1 MKATRGGIVVDGVV
15 YPETDGEPMASN
27 TQQAEVMNTLYDNL
41 CAMFAD
47 RDDVFV
53 AMDLLWYPVKGD
65 NTVRVTPD
73 VMVVFGRPKGHRG
86 AYLQFQEDN
95 IAPQVVFE
103 VASPGNTP
111 MDCGYKFNFYDQY
124 GVQEYYIYDPATGE
138 WEGSIRRGGHL
149 EPFETMEGWVGPL
162 LGVRFT
168 RGEGAKVKLYR
179 PDGTPFISY
188 TDLEHKVREERRRRE
203 EAERR
208 LSRLTQRLRSLGIEP
223 DMEDTNGTH
232 S

>member
-1 MKATRGGIVVDGVV
+1 MKATRVGIVVEGAV

-53 AMDLLWYPVKGD
+53 AMDLFWYPVKGD
-65 NTVRVTPD
+65 PSIRVAPD

-86 AYLQFQEDN
+86 AYLQFMEDN

-103 VASPGNTP
+103 VVSPGNTP
-111 MDCGYKFNFYDQY
+111 MEWGYKFNFYNQY
-124 GVQEYYIYDPATGE
+124 GVQEYYIYDPETGE
-138 WEGSIRRGGHL
+138 WEGSIRRGDHL
-149 EPFETMEGWVGPL
+149 EPIENMEGWVSPL
-162 LGVRFT
+162 LGIRFAH
-168 RGEGAKVKLYR
+168 GEGSKIKLYR
-179 PDGTPFISY
+179 PDGTLFISY
-188 TDLEHKVREERRRRE
+188 VDLEHMVHREQQLRTA
-203 EAERR
+203 AERR
-208 LSRLTQRLRSLGIEP
+208 IERLIQQMRALGIEP
-223 DMEDTNGTH
+223 EENNGTN

>member
-1 MKATRGGIVVDGVV
+1 VVEGVV

-53 AMDLLWYPVKGD
+53 AMDLFWYPVKGD
-65 NTVRVTPD
+65 PSIRVAPD

-86 AYLQFQEDN
+86 AYLQFMEDN

-103 VASPGNTP
+103 VVSPGNTP
-111 MDCGYKFNFYDQY
+111 MEWGYKFNFYNQY
-124 GVQEYYIYDPATGE
+124 GVQEYYIYDPETGE
-138 WEGSIRRGGHL
+138 WEGSIRRGDHL
-149 EPFETMEGWVGPL
+149 EPIENMEGWVSPL
-162 LGVRFT
+162 LGIRFAH
-168 RGEGAKVKLYR
+168 GEGSKIKIKLYR
-179 PDGTPFISY
+179 PDGTLFISY
-188 TDLEHKVREERRRRE
+188 VDLEYLARRE
-203 EAERR
+203 QRRAER
-208 LSRLTQRLRSLGIEP
+208 LAQQLRALGIEP
-223 DMEDTNGTH
+223 EENNGTN

>member
-1 MKATRGGIVVDGVV
+1 MKTTRAGIVVDGVV

-47 RDDVFV
+47 RDEVFV
-53 AMDLLWYPVKGD
+53 AMDLFWYPVKGD
-65 NTVRVTPD
+65 NTVRVAPD

-86 AYLQFQEDN
+86 AYLQFLEEN

-103 VASPGNTP
+103 VVSPGNTP
-111 MDCGYKFNFYDQY
+111 MDWGYKYNFYDQY
-124 GVQEYYIYDPATGE
+124 GVQEYYIYDPETGE
-138 WEGSIRRGGHL
+138 WEGSIRRGEHL
-149 EPFETMEGWVGPL
+149 EPIESMEGWVSPL
-162 LGVRFT
+162 LGIRFT

-179 PDGTPFISY
+179 PDGTLFTSY
-188 TDLEHKVREERRRRE
+188 IDLEHKMREERRLRE
-203 EAERR
+203 QAERR
-208 LSRLTQRLRSLGIEP
+208 LARLAQRLRELGIEP
-223 DMEDTNGTH
+223 ETEDTDGAH